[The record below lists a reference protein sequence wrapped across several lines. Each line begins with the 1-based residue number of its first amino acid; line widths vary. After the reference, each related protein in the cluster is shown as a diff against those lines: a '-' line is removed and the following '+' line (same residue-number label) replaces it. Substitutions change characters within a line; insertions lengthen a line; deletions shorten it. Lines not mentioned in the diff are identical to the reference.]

1 MVSPPV
7 DEDFNTTA
15 IEQIWGTLSEIAHG
29 DNERE
34 VADDA
39 NISQYQNDC
48 DDTLNQSM
56 EIRTTE
62 NINFIEKATVQR
74 CQAQRCGAEFTM
86 VLRKH
91 HCRGKLKTAN
101 K

>member
-7 DEDFNTTA
+7 EEDFNTNA
-15 IEQIWGTLSEIAHG
+15 IEQIWGTLSDIAQF
-29 DNERE
+29 DNV

-39 NISQYQNDC
+39 NLSQCQND
-48 DDTLNQSM
+48 DDLLNQSIEM
-56 EIRTTE
+56 RPID
-62 NINFIEKATVQR
+62 NINYIEKATVQR
-74 CQAQRCGAEFTM
+74 CQAKICGAEFTM

-91 HCRGKLKTAN
+91 HCRGN